1 MKPSFVLAAAGAVL
15 GLLGFGGPA
24 FFREPVPASPAAAPP
39 AFTFTHGLE
48 ATTVVVGGAVQP
60 GVKAKGVIDPPLPN
74 GVVGHISSV
83 RVTHRAGVPADR
95 ELPAGAYTGGA
106 NHGVWNVQIQDAD
119 GRGKPD
125 DGAAIAVT
133 FTVKGADVTVTFANP
148 RKPGKL
154 VLDFFGDSIS
164 RKTETVAVKALDNR
178 NEPMGSYS
186 GIAYVRAGSAR
197 GSPLKVNGAYGV
209 AAIHITGGLG
219 SFEVDASNAV
229 AGETIYFDL
238 EADRLD
244 SNRRGI
250 RID

>member
-1 MKPSFVLAAAGAVL
+1 MKPSLVLAAAGAVF
-15 GLLGFGGPA
+15 GLLGFGGSA
-24 FFREPVPASPAAAPP
+24 FFRQTTPASPAASPP
-39 AFTFTHGLE
+39 AFTVTHGLE

-83 RVTHRAGVPADR
+83 RVTRRAGAAPDR

-148 RKPGKL
+148 RKSGKPT
-154 VLDFFGDSIS
+154 LDFAAESIP
-164 RKTETVAVKALDNR
+164 RKATTIAVKALDNR
-178 NEPMGSYS
+178 DDPMGSYS

-219 SFEVDASNAV
+219 SFVVDASNAV

-250 RID
+250 RVD